1 MRKRILKHLFAT
13 LAVIPV
19 LYIFL
24 VFLFWK
30 SWNPEIPFKENIQ
43 SYSYEQL
50 GASAFGF
57 EVSNNKFKALS
68 TDPWIMLEFDKP
80 FGIKKIEI
88 DIEDLSQEDSSA
100 QIYYGAQGEISG
112 NQYLTFSLVKG
123 VNTIDAASIGA
134 VNILRFDLTSI
145 EGNEIELSHITLVS
159 EKPYIVE
166 FWISFIILFLL
177 TGFILNY
184 KIVLSILK
192 TSYRGKLLIE
202 DMAQLFALSLSDFKS
217 RFSGSYLGIF
227 WGIIQPLSTV
237 LLFWF
242 VFQVGFKSAPIE
254 NVPFILWLV
263 AGMIPWNFFYDAW
276 MGGTNS
282 FTNYS
287 YLVKKVVFDIDILP
301 LVRVLASFLLNI
313 IFNIIIIIIYLL
325 YDYNPG
331 FHVIDM
337 AYYSICLFG
346 YALSLSY
353 ISATL
358 NVFIKDISQ
367 FLGIVLQFMMW
378 MTPMMWSYTMIPE
391 KYSWFYKLNPLH
403 YIINGYRESLID
415 GIWFF
420 EKPKGM
426 LFFWLFTCMLFIS
439 GKYLM
444 NKLKPHF
451 ADVL

>member
-1 MRKRILKHLFAT
+1 MRKKIIKHLFAT

-19 LYIFL
+19 LYIL
-24 VFLFWK
+24 LIFLFWK
-30 SWNPEIPFKENIQ
+30 SFNPETPFKKNIQ
-43 SYSYEQL
+43 DYSYEQL
-50 GASAFGF
+50 SASASGF
-57 EVSNNKFKALS
+57 EVSNNKFKALG
-68 TDPWIMLEFDKP
+68 TDPWITLEFDKP
-80 FGIKKIEI
+80 FSIKKIVI
-88 DIEDLSQEDSSA
+88 DVKNLSKEDNSA
-100 QIYYGAQGEISG
+100 QIYYGAQREISG
-112 NQYLTFSLVKG
+112 NQYLPFSLVKG
-123 VNTIDAASIGA
+123 NNTIDTTSIGE
-134 VNILRFDLTSI
+134 VGILRFDLTSI
-145 EGNEIELSHITLVS
+145 EGNEIELSHIMLVT
-159 EKPYIVE
+159 ENPYVVE
-166 FWISFIILFLL
+166 FWISFITLL
-177 TGFILNY
+177 LLVGIILNY
-184 KIVLSILK
+184 KVALSILK
-192 TSYRGKLLIE
+192 TSYRGKILIE
-202 DMAQLFALSLSDFKS
+202 DMSQLFALSLSDFKS

-313 IFNIIIIIIYLL
+313 IFNIIVIIIYLL

-426 LFFWLFTCMLFIS
+426 LFFWLLTCVLFIS